1 MGSFLTIVRFIYC
14 WSEELTS
21 IEWCEKQLDI
31 CNNTVIDWNM
41 YMRETCISVLMDQEK
56 KKIGGESM
64 IVEIDES
71 LFTKRK
77 NNAGRVLPG
86 QWVFGGI
93 CRATRDCFFVQ
104 VCLMF
109 ILYIFELLGT
119 GSKSSHAFSSNRR
132 EHLPGIYYLFG
143 LLERIQ
149 NK

>member
-41 YMRETCISVLMDQEK
+41 YMRETCISVLKDQERN
-56 KKIGGESM
+56 KIGGESM
-64 IVEIDES
+64 IVAIDES

-77 NNAGRVLPG
+77 NNAGRILPE
-86 QWVFGGI
+86 QWVFGRI
-93 CRATRDCFFVQ
+93 CHATRDCFLVQ

-132 EHLPGIYYLFG
+132 EHLPGIHYLFG